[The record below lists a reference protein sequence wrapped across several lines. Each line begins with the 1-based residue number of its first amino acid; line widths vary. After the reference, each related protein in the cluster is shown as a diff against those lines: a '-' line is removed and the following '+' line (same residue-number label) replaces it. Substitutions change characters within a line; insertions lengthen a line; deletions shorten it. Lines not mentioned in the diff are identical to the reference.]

1 MDEFSKNRKE
11 FNTKFKRLTAKDYE
25 SLTPGQQKRF
35 DAIKERK
42 NIPAIYDVGGGVL
55 KNLSKS
61 IVEFDSDTFQRINKP
76 IINKRDFNAKQ
87 ERAAK
92 FRNYDAD
99 LGFPL
104 PKPARKTAP
113 SENKAKGGVVSK
125 TSRGASDYR
134 KGGMVLSTV
143 DRRKKK

>member
-1 MDEFSKNRKE
+1 MDEFSKNRKK
-11 FNTKFKRLTAKDYE
+11 FNTKFKRLTAEDYE
-25 SLTPGQQKRF
+25 SLSPRQKRRF
-35 DAIKERK
+35 DAIKKRK
-42 NIPAIYDVGGGVL
+42 NIPALYIGGSGIIKVDRGL
-55 KNLSKS
+55 T
-61 IVEFDSDTFQRINKP
+61 EFDSDTYERVKTPMINRKEFK
-76 IINKRDFNAKQ
+76 NKQ

-92 FRNYDAD
+92 FKNYDAD

>member
-1 MDEFSKNRKE
+1 MDEYAKNRKN
-11 FNTKFKRLTAKDYE
+11 FNTKFKRLTAKDYK

-61 IVEFDSDTFQRINKP
+61 IIEFDSDTFQRIDKP
-76 IINKRDFNAKQ
+76 ILNKRDFNAKQ

-92 FRNYDAD
+92 FRNYDTD

-113 SENKAKGGVVSK
+113 SENKATGGRVHRGRQA
-125 TSRGASDYR
+125 SRSAE
-134 KGGMVLSTV
+134 K
-143 DRRKKK
+143 

>member
-1 MDEFSKNRKE
+1 MDEYAKNRKK
-11 FNTKFKRLTAKDYE
+11 FNTKFRRLTAKDYE
-25 SLTPGQQKRF
+25 SLTPVQKRRY

-55 KNLSKS
+55 KNLNKGIS
-61 IVEFDSDTFQRINKP
+61 EFDSDTFQRVIKP

-92 FRNYDAD
+92 FRNYDTD

-113 SENKAKGGVVSK
+113 SETKATGGRVH
-125 TSRGASDYR
+125 RGRQASGSAE
-134 KGGMVLSTV
+134 K
-143 DRRKKK
+143 

>member
-1 MDEFSKNRKE
+1 MDEFSKNRKD

-25 SLTPGQQKRF
+25 SLTARQQKRF

-55 KNLSKS
+55 KNLSKG
-61 IVEFDSDTFQRINKP
+61 IAEFDSETFQRIPKP
-76 IINKRDFNAKQ
+76 IINQSRFNKEQ
-87 ERAAK
+87 RRAAK
-92 FRNYDAD
+92 FRNYDTD

-113 SENKAKGGVVSK
+113 SENKAKGGVVTK
-125 TSRGASDYR
+125 KSRGASDYR
-134 KGGMVLSTV
+134 KGGMVLSSV
-143 DRRKKK
+143 NRRKTK

>member
-1 MDEFSKNRKE
+1 MDEYSKNRKE
-11 FNTKFKRLTAKDYE
+11 FKENFRRLTAKDYD
-25 SLTPGQQKRF
+25 SLSPRQQKRY

-42 NIPAIYDVGGGVL
+42 NIPAIYTQDSGLL
-55 KNLSKS
+55 KIDRGLA
-61 IVEFDSDTFQRINKP
+61 EFDSDTFERVKKP
-76 IINKRDFNAKQ
+76 MIKRKEFNEKQ

-92 FRNYDAD
+92 FRNYDTD

-113 SENKAKGGVVSK
+113 SENKAKGGLAK
-125 TSRGASDYR
+125 SRTGTQDYR